1 MQFIL
6 EPLLKIGLLIVALMT
21 AAAYLVLLERWIAA
35 WVQDRLGPNRVG
47 IPLTKIRL
55 FGLGQPLA
63 DGVKFLFKA
72 ELIPGQVDKVLFLLA
87 PLMIFVAAIAVFA
100 VIPFGSVIP
109 PDVFPASWGIA
120 EPIRLVVAPGVDVG
134 IIYVFALGSIAVYGV
149 VLGGWASNNKYS
161 FLGGLRS
168 SAQLISYE
176 LPLGLGLIGVV
187 LVSGSLRLDEV
198 IAHQAQSGVWN
209 VIGQPLGFLVFCV
222 AAFAEAAR
230 LPFDLPEAEQE
241 LVGGYHTEYSG
252 IKLMMYLVAE
262 FLHMVTAAF
271 LIVILFLGG
280 WHCWGLTQPG
290 TGPFFG
296 QQASL
301 ANTRE
306 AENMDLSPS
315 AAPGGQ
321 SHFRGEKPS
330 EENDALSAAKIGTVP
345 ITWPVALL
353 RVIVL
358 LVKVMAVILFF
369 MLARWSWPRFRYD
382 QLMDLGWKVMIPWG
396 LVNLVVVA
404 TWMEYGD
411 GLAGLMGL
419 STARGMAVAG
429 WAALLLTWLV
439 TTAADPSRTDNRPR
453 RTDGHGWGGS

>member
-1 MQFIL
+1 MLIIL
-6 EPLLKIGLLIVALMT
+6 EPLLKIALLIGGLMT

-72 ELIPGQVDKVLFLLA
+72 EFTPSHVDKVLFFVA
-87 PLMIFVAAIAVFA
+87 PMTIFVAAIVVFA

-109 PDVFPASWGIA
+109 PDVFPASWGIT

-134 IIYVFALGSIAVYGV
+134 MIYVFAVSSIAVYGV

-168 SAQLISYE
+168 GAQLISYE
-176 LPLGLGLIGVV
+176 LPLGLGIIGVV
-187 LVSGSLRLDEV
+187 LVTGSLRLDAI
-198 IAHQAQSGVWN
+198 IAHQAQTGVWN
-209 VIGQPLGFLVFCV
+209 VFSQPLGFLVFCV

-252 IKLMMYLVAE
+252 IKLMMYMVAE

-280 WHCWGLTQPG
+280 WHFWGLTG
-290 TGPFFG
+290 SG
-296 QQASL
+296 
-301 ANTRE
+301 
-306 AENMDLSPS
+306 DL
-315 AAPGGQ
+315 
-321 SHFRGEKPS
+321 
-330 EENDALSAAKIGTVP
+330 V
-345 ITWPVALL
+345 TWPVAVL

-358 LVKVMAVILFF
+358 LVKVMGAILFF

-396 LVNLVVVA
+396 MVNLVVVA
-404 TWMEYGD
+404 VWMEYGD
-411 GLAGLMGL
+411 HLARLMAL
-419 STARGMAVAG
+419 STERGMAVAG
-429 WAALLLTWLV
+429 WGALRVDL
-439 TTAADPSRTDNRPR
+439 AGDGRGRSHANR
-453 RTDGHGWGGS
+453 